1 MMTVSAPYAD
11 RRAQLEEYFDRTAA
25 EAWAALTS
33 DAPVGSIRATVR
45 AGRDR
50 MRGILLGYLPD
61 DLAGVRVLDAGCGTG
76 ALAREAAARGA
87 EVVAIDLSPTLV
99 ALAQERVGAEAPEL
113 RGRIDWRVG
122 DMKDPALG
130 DFDWVVA
137 MDSFIHYQPEDLVGL
152 LGTLVG
158 RARGG
163 LAFTFAPRTPTLA
176 AMHAVGKAFP
186 RQNRAPDIVPISEK
200 TVRRLVGEHDG
211 LAGVGVGRT
220 ERVKSGFY
228 TSQAMELTRS

>member
-1 MMTVSAPYAD
+1 MTVSAPYAD

-50 MRGILLGYLPD
+50 MRGILLGYLPE
-61 DLAGVRVLDAGCGTG
+61 DLAGVRLLDAGCGTG

-137 MDSFIHYQPEDLVGL
+137 MDSFIHYRLDDVVAVAGALAARTGASL
-152 LGTLVG
+152 L
-158 RARGG
+158 
-163 LAFTFAPRTPTLA
+163 FTFAPRTPALA
-176 AMHAVGKAFP
+176 VMHAVGRCFP
-186 RQNRAPDIVPISEK
+186 KGDRAPSIQPVAE
-200 TVRRLVGEHDG
+200 RRLFDR
-211 LAGVGVGRT
+211 LAREPSLSGWRRGRST
-220 ERVKSGFY
+220 RIQRGFY
-228 TSQAMELTRS
+228 TSEAVELSRS